1 MIEVAAAIIIFQ
13 NKILCFQRGLAKYDY
28 VSYKYEFPGGKLNQN
43 EDPIT
48 ALKREINEELKI
60 EINIQNKFKTIFF
73 KYPDFEIKMHCY
85 ICTTNTFS
93 GKLYEHIDY
102 KLMDITN
109 LDQLDWIEADIKLVK
124 ELMKKYITL
133 I

>member
-13 NKILCFQRGLAKYDY
+13 NKILCFQRGLSKYDY

-48 ALKREINEELKI
+48 ALKREINEELRI

-85 ICTTNTFS
+85 ICTTSTFS

-102 KLMDITN
+102 KLMDIKN

-124 ELMKKYITL
+124 ELMEKYITL

>member
-48 ALKREINEELKI
+48 ALKREINEELNI

-85 ICTTNTFS
+85 ICTTNIFS

-102 KLMDITN
+102 KLMEIKN

>member
-102 KLMDITN
+102 KLMDIKN
-109 LDQLDWIEADIKLVK
+109 LDQLDWIEADIQLVK

>member
-102 KLMDITN
+102 KLMEIKN

-124 ELMKKYITL
+124 ELMKKYMTL

>member
-60 EINIQNKFKTIFF
+60 EINIQNKFKTIF
-73 KYPDFEIKMHCY
+73 
-85 ICTTNTFS
+85 
-93 GKLYEHIDY
+93 
-102 KLMDITN
+102 
-109 LDQLDWIEADIKLVK
+109 IENQSI
-124 ELMKKYITL
+124 M
-133 I
+133 

>member
-102 KLMDITN
+102 KLMDIKN

-124 ELMKKYITL
+124 ELMEKYITL

>member
-13 NKILCFQRGLAKYDY
+13 NKILCFQRGLSKYDY

-48 ALKREINEELKI
+48 ALKREINEELRI

-85 ICTTNTFS
+85 ICTTSTFS
-93 GKLYEHIDY
+93 GKLYEH
-102 KLMDITN
+102 
-109 LDQLDWIEADIKLVK
+109 
-124 ELMKKYITL
+124 
-133 I
+133 

>member
-43 EDPIT
+43 EDPIS
-48 ALKREINEELKI
+48 ALKREINEELRI

-102 KLMDITN
+102 KLMEIKN

-124 ELMKKYITL
+124 ELMEKYITL